1 MIDRLQALLVE
12 RGYMAEGAR
21 APSNTSFR
29 RPNFIQLFPDAHR
42 SVVAKTAA
50 EKTPTAEALARE
62 YATLRSLAPRHVDL
76 IAAPV
81 AFEVRDGHALLV
93 MEGVAHG
100 PTALA
105 DLMRPLPGAETFGR
119 FLGRVETLESTR
131 SDIPAPLHLEPAL
144 MGLPDGL
151 KEKVSAL
158 AGARNWRGWEDSLP
172 AGPQHS
178 DLAINNVGLKS
189 TGFVLFDWEDYGRV
203 TFPGFDVA
211 VLLVSACGFDARR
224 VHATVKSLSHES
236 KCRGG
241 ALPQAVN
248 LLPTERER
256 LREVVLISLVLFH
269 SLKCTLNYDDD
280 VIAKCRAL
288 LSALID

>member
-12 RGYMAEGAR
+12 LGYMAKGVR
-21 APSNTSFR
+21 APSNISFR
-29 RPNFIQLFPDAHR
+29 RPNFIQLFPDSRR

-50 EKTPTAEALARE
+50 ATTPTAEALARE
-62 YATLRSLAPRHVDL
+62 YSTLRRLAPRHVDL
-76 IAAPV
+76 IAAPL

-105 DLMRPLPGAETFGR
+105 DLMRPLPGSETFGR
-119 FLGRVETLESTR
+119 FLGMVETLENRRPDT
-131 SDIPAPLHLEPAL
+131 PARLHLEPAL
-144 MGLPDGL
+144 LGLPDSL
-151 KEKVSAL
+151 RQKVNAL
-158 AGARNWRGWEDSLP
+158 AVARNWRTWEDSLP

-178 DLAINNVGLKS
+178 DLAINNVGRTT

-203 TFPGFDVA
+203 TFPGFDVS

-224 VHATVKSLSHES
+224 VNATVTSLSRES
-236 KCRGG
+236 KRREG
-241 ALPQAVN
+241 ALPQAVD

-269 SLKCTLNYDDD
+269 SLKCTLNYDDE